1 MSLQPCHNGFFVI
14 QRGRCALPCGEEDR
28 RGFIRCYLRGNQPA
42 QQPAGG
48 YQVCESM
55 PSLDEPRILGFDP
68 TRGIRF
74 TDDTLAF
81 RNRGRAMRRSY
92 GMNTAPTKSLSAA
105 VSCII
110 PLSCLAVQLLTAAL
124 QPVSP
129 MSTTSVKRV
138 YTIYWSSIS

>member
-1 MSLQPCHNGFFVI
+1 
-14 QRGRCALPCGEEDR
+14 
-28 RGFIRCYLRGNQPA
+28 
-42 QQPAGG
+42 
-48 YQVCESM
+48 
-55 PSLDEPRILGFDP
+55 
-68 TRGIRF
+68 
-74 TDDTLAF
+74 
-81 RNRGRAMRRSY
+81 MRRSY